1 LYRLVLP
8 PLNHLSQPTLSP
20 SSKILDHQLRNSSIS
35 VSKNLATMDREQEEM
50 QFLGMFGVYKESYK
64 IIILWRRI
72 FSQITLSLI
81 LPLAFIFLVQ
91 KEFSNLLLSNILRS
105 EIQLNET
112 PVSSA
117 SRRDKLAGMLTSE
130 WTYFWLLKAAY
141 FTFLL
146 LFSLL
151 STSAVVFSVASLYT
165 GRRDLSFRK
174 VITIVV
180 PKVWKRLIVTFLCY
194 FLFIFAYNFVA
205 FIIFVAVAVLLINTT
220 QANYA
225 FPILVILY
233 FIGFLYFTIIWQLA
247 SVVSVLED
255 SYGFRAMSKSRALL
269 KGKTWLASFIF
280 FKLSLT
286 FGAIQVLFDKLV
298 IHGWSNRVGPA
309 SRVAAGLC
317 SLLLLLKVF
326 LFGLVV
332 QTVLYFV
339 CKSYHHENIDKSALS
354 EHLEGYLGDY
364 VPLKS
369 KDVQMENYLDE
380 DEV

>member
-1 LYRLVLP
+1 
-8 PLNHLSQPTLSP
+8 
-20 SSKILDHQLRNSSIS
+20 
-35 VSKNLATMDREQEEM
+35 MDREQEEM
-50 QFLGMFGVYKESYK
+50 QFLGLFGVYKESYK

-72 FSQITLSLI
+72 FSQITLTLI
-81 LPLAFIFLVQ
+81 LPMAFIFLAH
-91 KEFSNLLLSNILRS
+91 KEVSNIILSKILFS
-105 EIQLNET
+105 EIQLDET
-112 PVSSA
+112 PASSA
-117 SRRDKLAGMLTSE
+117 GRRSKLSGMLTSE

-174 VITIVV
+174 VITVVV
-180 PKVWKRLIVTFLCY
+180 PKVWKRLIITFLCY

-205 FIIFVAVAVLLINTT
+205 FIIFVAFAVLLINTRE
-220 QANYA
+220 ANFA
-225 FPILVILY
+225 FPILLVLY
-233 FIGFLYFTIIWQLA
+233 FVGFLYFTIIWQLA

-269 KGKTWLASFIF
+269 KGKTWLATFIF
-280 FKLSLT
+280 FKLSFT
-286 FGAIQVLFDKLV
+286 FIVIQVLFDKLV
-298 IHGWSNRVGPA
+298 IHGWSNRVGPTT
-309 SRVAAGLC
+309 RVAAGIG

-326 LFGLVV
+326 LFGLVI

-369 KDVQMENYLDE
+369 KDVQMEHYLDDE
-380 DEV
+380 DAVV